1 LRIAQYDWLK
11 QHKGLKPV
19 LLLDDIFDKLDNS
32 RVARLIELVTTD
44 YFGQVIVTD
53 TDPRRMKELFESL
66 SIEKKLFELNNGEIS
81 TILE

>member
-1 LRIAQYDWLK
+1 
-11 QHKGLKPV
+11 LKPV

-66 SIEKKLFELNNGEIS
+66 PIEKKLFELNNGEIS